1 MMRHVQEQGDAT
13 TQCKRTMDEGDN
25 AVKEMHKSQRDG
37 KRSRRHGNNRVV
49 AVASVRFLNQ
59 TNLLT
64 DLSVFRPDQ
73 VGQGHI
79 NPMIQFSKLLVHE
92 GVKIT
97 LATTCFYSKTLQ
109 NVPPYISL
117 ESISDG
123 FHNGGFGEAGTFKAY
138 LGRFWQVGPPTLV
151 DLIEKLAKL
160 GNPIDCIIY
169 DSVAPWA
176 LDVAKR
182 FGIVGASYFTQN
194 MAVNSIYYHVQLGK
208 IKVPLIESEISL
220 PSMPKLQLCDMPSF
234 FHNCDDEDL
243 ALLGL
248 VVGQFSNVDKADW
261 VLCNSFYELDKEV
274 VDWTTKIW
282 PKYRTIGPNIPS
294 KFLDKRVKEDEEYDV
309 TQFKSEDYCIEWL
322 ADKPKGSV
330 IYVSFG
336 SMVPFD
342 EEQLREIAYGLR
354 NSDRYFLWVVRAS
367 EETKLPKDF
376 VKKSEKGLIVT
387 WCSQLKVLAHEAIAC
402 FVTHCGWN
410 SVLEALSLGVPTIA
424 IPKWADQSTNA
435 KYIEDVWKVG
445 IRVPIDEKRIVRRE
459 DLNNCIKELM
469 ESEKGEEIKRNAI
482 EWRTL
487 MTRAASEGG
496 SSHKNVIEFVNSLF
510 SL

>member
-1 MMRHVQEQGDAT
+1 MGE
-13 TQCKRTMDEGDN
+13 
-25 AVKEMHKSQRDG
+25 KSIAR
-37 KRSRRHGNNRVV
+37 KPPHCLV
-49 AVASVRFLNQ
+49 
-59 TNLLT
+59 
-64 DLSVFRPDQ
+64 LSYPF
-73 VGQGHI
+73 QGHI
-79 NPMIQFSKLLVHE
+79 NPMLQFSKLLVHE
-92 GVKIT
+92 GVKVT
-97 LATTCFYSKTLQ
+97 LATTRFFIKNLHNNSNNNL
-109 NVPPYISL
+109 PPSISL

-123 FHNGGFGEAGTFKAY
+123 CDNGGIQEAGGSYNAY
-138 LGRFWQVGPPTLV
+138 IQRFWQVGPQSLV
-151 DLIEKLAKL
+151 DLLEKLAKL
-160 GNPIDCIIY
+160 GNPVDCIIY
-169 DSVAPWA
+169 NSFLSWA

-182 FGIVGASYFTQN
+182 FGIVGASYFTHS
-194 MAVNSIYYHVQLGK
+194 MAVNSIFYHVHLGK
-208 IKVPLIESEISL
+208 IKVPVIEDEVSL
-220 PSMPKLQLCDMPSF
+220 PSMPKLQLGDLPSF
-234 FHNCDDEDL
+234 FLTYEEDGPVL
-243 ALLGL
+243 EMLK
-248 VVGQFSNVDKADW
+248 GQFSNLDKADW
-261 VLCNSFYELDKEV
+261 VFCNAIYELDKEV

-309 TQFKSEDYCIEWL
+309 AQFKSEDYCIEWL

-445 IRVPIDEKRIVRRE
+445 TRVPIDEKRIVRRE
-459 DLNNCIKELM
+459 DLNNCIKEMM